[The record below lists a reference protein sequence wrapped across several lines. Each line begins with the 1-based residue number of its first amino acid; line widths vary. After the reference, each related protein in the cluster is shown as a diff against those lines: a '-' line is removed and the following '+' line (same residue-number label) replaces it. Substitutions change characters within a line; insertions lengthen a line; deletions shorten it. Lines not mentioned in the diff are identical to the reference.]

1 MTEPRRTDTHDNTKF
16 SMRTG
21 EGELSSRT
29 SRSCSSVMDYLRR
42 STQRLHDVHC
52 HNLETFR
59 RQPLREISG
68 SLGDLGTLLPIIIA
82 LATTSDTND
91 SKPAISLASTLVF
104 GGLANILTGLFF
116 GIPLPVQPMKAI
128 ASVAL
133 VQQYNREEVASAGLF
148 VAGVIG
154 FLSIT
159 GLLQWFT
166 RKIPIP
172 VIKGIQLGVGFSL
185 IMYGGTLIK
194 KSLCEPWQVIVPIL
208 AFVIL
213 LWNPMY
219 PRLPYAL
226 LIVAVGVIWALI
238 SALKNHTAGQF
249 LRFDMWKPHIFIP
262 SPHYFRVGALDAG
275 LGQVP
280 LTTLNSVIA
289 VSFLS
294 ADLLPQVQAPST
306 TSLGLSVM
314 AINLVG
320 CWFGSMPVCHGSGGL
335 AAQYRFGARSGA
347 SIIFLGMIKLL
358 LGLFAGPLAKGLFD
372 RFPSHLLGIMVL
384 AAGLELVNVGESLNT
399 AGALD
404 LGQTSQSASDSERF
418 AYQESAKTTV
428 DISDEEKRRRWTV
441 MAITVGG
448 ILAFK
453 NDAVGFLVGMLSHW
467 SFVLQD
473 RWKARQQ
480 EREGQIR
487 LGD

>member
-1 MTEPRRTDTHDNTKF
+1 MEEDEF
-16 SMRTG
+16 G
-21 EGELSSRT
+21 SRT
-29 SRSCSSVMDYLRR
+29 SRSCSSVMNYLHR
-42 STQRLHDVHC
+42 SLQRLHDVHC
-52 HNLETFR
+52 YNLETFR

-82 LATTSDTND
+82 LATTVNTND
-91 SKPAISLASTLVF
+91 GKASISLASTLVF

-133 VQQYNREEVASAGLF
+133 VQHYNGEEVASAGIF

-172 VIKGIQLGVGFSL
+172 VVKGIQLGVGFSL
-185 IMYGGTLIK
+185 MMYGGTLIK
-194 KSLCEPWQVIVPIL
+194 KSLGEPWQVIVPIL
-208 AFVIL
+208 AFIVL

-226 LIVAVGVIWALI
+226 LIVAVGVIWALA
-238 SALKNHTAGQF
+238 SVLKTHTARQS
-249 LRFDMWKPHIFIP
+249 LRFGIWIPHIFVP
-262 SPHYFRVGALDAG
+262 SPHSFQMGAIDAG

-314 AINLVG
+314 AMNLVG

-372 RFPSHLLGIMVL
+372 RLPSHLLGIMIL

-404 LGQTSQSASDSERF
+404 LRQTSQSASDSERF
-418 AYQESAKTTV
+418 AYQESPKTMV
-428 DISDEEKRRRWTV
+428 DISDEEKHRRWTV
-441 MAITVGG
+441 MAITIGG

-453 NDAVGFLVGMLSHW
+453 NDAVGFLAGMLSHW
-467 SFVLQD
+467 SFMLQD
-473 RWKARQQ
+473 RWRARQLQ
-480 EREGQIR
+480 RQGQIR
-487 LGD
+487 LGV

>member
-1 MTEPRRTDTHDNTKF
+1 MEVDHPDN
-16 SMRTG
+16 
-21 EGELSSRT
+21 RT
-29 SRSCSSVMDYLRR
+29 SRFCDSIIDSLRR
-42 STQRLHDVHC
+42 SKKQFYDVQRY
-52 HNLETFR
+52 NLETFR
-59 RQPLREISG
+59 RQPLREIS
-68 SLGDLGTLLPIIIA
+68 SSMGDLGTLLPIIIA
-82 LATTSDTND
+82 LVTTHTEEDGEGT
-91 SKPAISLASTLVF
+91 ISLASTLVF

-133 VQQYNREEVASAGLF
+133 VQHFNREEVASAGLF

-159 GLLQWFT
+159 GLLRWFT
-166 RKIPIP
+166 RRIPIP
-172 VIKGIQLGVGFSL
+172 VIKGIQLGVGFTL
-185 IMYGGTLIK
+185 IMYGGKLVK
-194 KSLCEPWQVIVPIL
+194 KSLHQPWQVVVPIL
-208 AFVIL
+208 AFLIL
-213 LWNPMY
+213 LCNPMY

-226 LIVAVGVIWALI
+226 AIVIIGAFWALL
-238 SALKNHTAGQF
+238 AN
-249 LRFDMWKPHIFIP
+249 LRAYDAQRSLGLGVWKPQALVP
-262 SPHYFRVGALDAG
+262 SAHNFRIGALDAG

-289 VSFLS
+289 VSFLA
-294 ADLLPQVQAPST
+294 ADLIPQVQHPSV

-347 SIIFLGMIKLL
+347 SIVFLGLIKLL
-358 LGLFAGPLAKGLFD
+358 LGLFAGPLAKALFD
-372 RFPSHLLGIMVL
+372 RYPSHLLGIMVI

-404 LGQTSQSASDSERF
+404 LRETVQGGIDSGRMNN
-418 AYQESAKTTV
+418 QEIQKTV
-428 DISDEEKRRRWTV
+428 IEISDEERRRRWAV

-453 NDAVGFLVGMLSHW
+453 NDAIGFLVGMVCHW
-467 SFVLQD
+467 SFLLQD
-473 RWKARQQ
+473 SWRARRDQRQ
-480 EREGQIR
+480 GQIR
-487 LGD
+487 LGEEGTR

>member
-1 MTEPRRTDTHDNTKF
+1 MEETQTKNGI
-16 SMRTG
+16 SR
-21 EGELSSRT
+21 LSD
-29 SRSCSSVMDYLRR
+29 SVMDRLRR
-42 STQRLHDVHC
+42 TRRRLYDVHRY
-52 HNLETFR
+52 NLETFR
-59 RQPLREISG
+59 RQPLKEMSG
-68 SLGDLGTLLPIIIA
+68 SMGDLGTLLPIIIA
-82 LATTSDTND
+82 LASMSDNTGGKG
-91 SKPAISLASTLVF
+91 SISLTSTLVF
-104 GGLANILTGLFF
+104 GGLANIVTGLFF

-133 VQQYNREEVASAGLF
+133 VQRYNREEVASAGLF

-166 RKIPIP
+166 KRIPIP

-185 IMYGGTLIK
+185 IMYGGTLIT
-194 KSLCEPWQVIVPIL
+194 KSFISPERVIVPFM
-208 AFVIL
+208 AFVVL

-226 LIVAVGVIWALI
+226 IIVLVGVFWALLNNLNAHCAK
-238 SALKNHTAGQF
+238 SP
-249 LRFDMWKPHIFIP
+249 LRFGIWKPHPFVP
-262 SPHYFRVGALDAG
+262 SSYDFRIGVMNAG

-294 ADLLPQVQAPST
+294 ADLLPQVQTPST

-314 AINLVG
+314 AMNLIG

-347 SIIFLGMIKLL
+347 SIIFLGLIKLL

-372 RFPSHLLGIMVL
+372 HFPNHLLGIMVI

-399 AGALD
+399 VGAMD
-404 LGQTSQSASDSERF
+404 LRQTSQSDTDGERF
-418 AYQESAKTTV
+418 IYQESQNTMLE
-428 DISDEEKRRRWTV
+428 ISDAEKHRRWTV

-453 NDAVGFLVGMLSHW
+453 NDAVGFLAGMLCHW
-467 SFVLQD
+467 SFTLQD
-473 RWKARQQ
+473 GWRARRPQ
-480 EREGQIR
+480 REGQIR
-487 LGD
+487 LSEEEIR